1 MNWGKGIAIA
11 LTLFV
16 GFILF
21 LAISLMR
28 TNFDLVSDDYYQR
41 EINYQD
47 EIQAIQNADAISDS
61 INLSITETHILIQLP
76 QEIEYKDVSI
86 EFLRPN
92 DRNLDQTFKIE
103 ETKTFTI
110 EKEKFTPGKYDI
122 RMSFSVDNKPCLQK
136 EKIYI

>member
-11 LTLFV
+11 LTLFI

-47 EIQAIQNADAISDS
+47 EIQAIQNANDLPDS
-61 INLSITETHILIQLP
+61 INISITETHVLILLP
-76 QEIEYKDVSI
+76 QESEYKNIIV

-92 DRNLDQTFKIE
+92 DKNLDQTFKIE

-110 EKEKFTPGKYDI
+110 EKEKFIPGKYDI